1 MPKIDEMQ
9 VKHPSIIFI
18 GQAVRARRL
27 ALGVSQEEMADRIG
41 VHRTY
46 YSSVERGA
54 YNITVTVLFRL
65 AVGLE
70 CEPGDLLPPRDSLKN
85 LPPVAPLRGRRK
97 LS

>member
-1 MPKIDEMQ
+1 M
-9 VKHPSIIFI
+9 
-18 GQAVRARRL
+18 
-27 ALGVSQEEMADRIG
+27 GVSQEEMADRVG

-70 CEPGDLLPPRDSLKN
+70 CEPGDLLPPRAHLND
-85 LPPVAPLRGRRK
+85 LPPVSPLRGRRK
-97 LS
+97 LA

>member
-1 MPKIDEMQ
+1 MQ
-9 VKHPSIIFI
+9 IKHPSIVSI
-18 GQAVRARRL
+18 GHAVRARRL
-27 ALGVSQEEMADRIG
+27 AMGLSQEEMADRVG

-70 CEPGDLLPPRDSLKN
+70 CEAGDLLPPRKSLQD
-85 LPPVAPLRGRRK
+85 LPPVSPLRGRRK
-97 LS
+97 LA

>member
-1 MPKIDEMQ
+1 MQ
-9 VKHPSIIFI
+9 IKHPSIIFI
-18 GQAVRARRL
+18 GKAARARRL
-27 ALGVSQEEMADRIG
+27 AMGLSQEEMADRVG

-70 CEPGDLLPPRDSLKN
+70 CEPGDLLPKRKSLKD
-85 LPPVAPLRGRRK
+85 LPPVASLRGRRK

>member
-1 MPKIDEMQ
+1 M
-9 VKHPSIIFI
+9 
-18 GQAVRARRL
+18 GL
-27 ALGVSQEEMADRIG
+27 SQEEMAERVG

-54 YNITVTVLFRL
+54 YNVTVTVLFRL

-70 CEPGDLLPPRDSLKN
+70 CEPGELLPERKALKK

-97 LS
+97 IS

>member
-1 MPKIDEMQ
+1 MQ
-9 VKHPSIIFI
+9 IKHPSIAAI
-18 GQAVRARRL
+18 GHAVRARRL
-27 ALGVSQEEMADRIG
+27 AMGLSQEEMADRVG

-65 AVGLE
+65 AVGLD
-70 CEPGDLLPPRDSLKN
+70 CEPGDLLPPRSLLSD
-85 LPPVAPLRGRRK
+85 LPAVAPLRGRRK

>member
-1 MPKIDEMQ
+1 MQ
-9 VKHPSIIFI
+9 IKHPSIASI
-18 GQAVRARRL
+18 GHAVRARRL
-27 ALGVSQEEMADRIG
+27 AMGLSQEEMADRVG

-70 CEPGDLLPPRDSLKN
+70 CEPGDLLPPRASLN
-85 LPPVAPLRGRRK
+85 DLPPVSPLRGRRK